1 MRNHLIFPWR
11 YLFAA
16 ILVLAAGG
24 CQYVDQNNARLDHL
38 TRVEAVG
45 SRLLLTGTSSAQL
58 YPSVQADQRAGL
70 SPTKAADIESIA
82 VSEPWVVWSEDD
94 AAELRLGR
102 LQGDR
107 FSEVTL
113 LPPLSHDLD
122 VLCMA
127 PWVDATY
134 DLFVSNG
141 DGVFYH
147 YWLDLQQRTSR
158 LVRTLAVNP
167 DISTC
172 TLSASA
178 LVFNDPYLGVLA
190 VDRNP
195 ETVAVLRPAKS
206 YEAALLELITPVS
219 QPVQTLAAADR
230 PWSTVHAVQE
240 TQPVADTGDAA
251 DDPAILPGANTTW
264 IAGTN
269 KQRGL
274 AIYDLTGQQL
284 YFAERGRLNNVDAL
298 ALPDGEFLLAAS
310 NRTDHSI
317 DFFRAAP
324 DSNAFAFVASLP
336 ITLDDPYGLCM
347 ARLHNGLRVWVSDSD
362 HRVQEWRISRDYQGH
377 MTRDW
382 QFDGQVEGCVA
393 DTAKQQ
399 LYLGEEDR
407 GIWRIDLATGSQT
420 LMAAMS
426 GTGLQPDVEGLAIY
440 HNGSESLLVASSQ
453 GDDSYLVYRLNPWQQ
468 LVKFQIT
475 ADPARG
481 VDGASETDGLAVSS
495 VATASFPAGLLVVQD
510 GRNRAPAQA
519 QNFKLVDWREVTA
532 LLTQTGAD

>member
-1 MRNHLIFPWR
+1 MKNRLMFSWR
-11 YLFAA
+11 YLFAV
-16 ILVLAAGG
+16 ILLLASVG
-24 CQYVDQNNARLDHL
+24 CQYVATNDTGHDHVA
-38 TRVEAVG
+38 RVEAEG
-45 SRLLLTGTSSAQL
+45 SRLLLTGTSAVQL
-58 YPSVQADQRAGL
+58 YPVVQADQRAGL
-70 SPTKAADIESIA
+70 STTKVADIESIA
-82 VSEPWVVWSEDD
+82 VSAPWVVWSEDD

-102 LQGDR
+102 LQGDH
-107 FSEVTL
+107 FSDVAT

-127 PWVDATY
+127 PVVDGAY
-134 DLFVSNG
+134 DLFVSDG
-141 DGVFYH
+141 DGFFYH
-147 YWLDLQQRTSR
+147 YWLDPHLRTTR
-158 LVRTLAVNP
+158 LVRTFAVNP
-167 DISTC
+167 DIGPC
-172 TLSASA
+172 TLSANS

-190 VDRNP
+190 VERNP

-206 YEAALLELITPVS
+206 YEAALLELLTPVS
-219 QPVQTLAAADR
+219 QPVQTLAAPGQ
-230 PWSTVHAVQE
+230 PWPSVHAARE

-274 AIYDLTGQQL
+274 AIYDLDGRQL

-298 ALPDGEFLLAAS
+298 ALPGGEYLLAAS
-310 NRTDHSI
+310 NRSDHAI

-324 DSNAFAFVASLP
+324 DRNHFAFVASLP

-362 HRVQEWRISRDYQGH
+362 HQVQEWRISSDYQGH
-377 MTRDW
+377 MMRDW

-407 GIWRIDLATGSQT
+407 GIWRIDLADGSQT
-420 LMAAMS
+420 LMAAIS
-426 GTGLQPDVEGLAIY
+426 ATGLQADVEGLAIY
-440 HNGSESLLVASSQ
+440 HNGNDSLLVASSQ
-453 GDDSYLVYRLNPWQQ
+453 GDDSYLVYRLSPWQQ
-468 LVKFQIT
+468 LAKFQIT
-475 ADPARG
+475 ADLASG

-495 VATASFPAGLLVVQD
+495 VATTSFPAGLLVVQD

-532 LLTQTGAD
+532 LLTQTEAD